1 MQIRVIREYNSCFI
15 NTARRFHDCRLPIP
29 EKKYTA
35 KIPPFTIDH
44 SPITDSCLPFA
55 AYLCPMLKTTL
66 LNAVQAGAEQLKHFF
81 NGDFKI
87 SNKEGI
93 NNLVTEADHASEKA
107 IIEAIKK
114 DFPDH
119 FILSEETGEIPTQSE
134 YKWIIDPI
142 DGTVNFANGIPI
154 CCVSIG
160 LEKDGEMILGAVYN
174 PLMNEFFFA
183 QKGFGASLNDKK
195 ILVSSKTEVAKSCL
209 VTGFPYTYL
218 DAPNGPIQVFE
229 KLIRKGIPVRR
240 LGSAA
245 IDLCWVAAG
254 RFDGFYEHNLQAWDS
269 AAGFLI
275 VEEAGGKVTD
285 FKGNYFSPHQ
295 PHIIATNGKIH
306 DELLGVV
313 NGGTVG
319 E

>member
-1 MQIRVIREYNSCFI
+1 
-15 NTARRFHDCRLPIP
+15 
-29 EKKYTA
+29 
-35 KIPPFTIDH
+35 
-44 SPITDSCLPFA
+44 
-55 AYLCPMLKTTL
+55 MLKQTL
-66 LNAVQAGAEQLKHFF
+66 IKAAETGAAVMKSYF
-81 NGDFKI
+81 NGKFEI

-107 IIEAIKK
+107 IFEIIKN

-119 FILSEETGEIPTQSE
+119 YILSEEAGEIIQDST

-160 LEKDGEMILGAVYN
+160 VEQAGTMILGAVYN
-174 PLMNEFFFA
+174 PFLNEFFFA
-183 QKGFGASLNDKK
+183 QKGFGATLNSKK
-195 ILVSSKTEVAKSCL
+195 IQVSTKTEVVKSSM

-218 DAPNGPIQVFE
+218 DTPNGPLQVFE
-229 KLIRKGIPVRR
+229 KLIRKGVPVRR

-254 RFDGFYEHNLQAWDS
+254 RFDGFYEHQLQAWDS
-269 AAGFLI
+269 AAGFLM

-285 FKGNYFSPHQ
+285 FKGNYYSPYQ
-295 PHIIATNGKIH
+295 PHIIATNGLIH
-306 DELLGVV
+306 DELLSIV
-313 NGGTVG
+313 NGGEVRS
-319 E
+319 